1 MVVAF
6 YGFKA
11 AFMGSAIILALA
23 VVSFK
28 AITANQLNPC
38 SISEQG

>member
-1 MVVAF
+1 MVVVF
-6 YGFKA
+6 WGFKA

-23 VVSFK
+23 VVFFK
-28 AITANQLNPC
+28 AITTNQLNSC